1 MVNYG
6 IFISRERSRKG
17 VVTPIVCLSGNSFR
31 TFWNVSSSAQLDS
44 FVIWFEYQN
53 LEYLLYFHHQL
64 TGPKRYTP
72 TIIACFWEQDN
83 GILMLEQLIDQTSQS
98 HHCSVFWRHQSK
110 GSVGTLHH
118 ISCSSIEVQC
128 EKLSL
133 SGPPASNA
141 GSPIKTIGIGLRLD
155 FNWRFNLML
164 VCSHILLFWF
174 LTHKYHQHQFDLSH
188 IHFQRSFFWLSR
200 V

>member
-6 IFISRERSRKG
+6 IFISREKSRKG
-17 VVTPIVCLSGNSFR
+17 VVTPIVYLSGNSFR
-31 TFWNVSSSAQLDS
+31 TFWNVSSSAQLDR

-98 HHCSVFWRHQSK
+98 HHCSIFWRHQSK
-110 GSVGTLHH
+110 GSVGTLHN

-128 EKLSL
+128 EKLSQWT
-133 SGPPASNA
+133 PCIKCRFSN
-141 GSPIKTIGIGLRLD
+141 KDYR
-155 FNWRFNLML
+155 NRFTTR
-164 VCSHILLFWF
+164 FQ
-174 LTHKYHQHQFDLSH
+174 LTLQFDVSMFPYFIILISN
-188 IHFQRSFFWLSR
+188 S
-200 V
+200 